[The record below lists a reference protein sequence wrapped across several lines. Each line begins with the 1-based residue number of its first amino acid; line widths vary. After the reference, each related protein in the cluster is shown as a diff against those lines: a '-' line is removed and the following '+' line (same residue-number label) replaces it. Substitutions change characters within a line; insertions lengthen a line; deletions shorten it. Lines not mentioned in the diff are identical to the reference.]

1 MKIYFDNVLIDEDF
15 YVSLTNT
22 HNLFNGNFML
32 GSTAS
37 NTFTLVLD
45 ITAVSSVPKVVKI
58 TENDEDFATL
68 VVDKVEDVDKFSK
81 SYKLTDKL
89 VDLNYYY
96 DASEFINQNGGSAL
110 TSEILADMCSNVG
123 IEVDENINWI
133 NDIPVTWYDNTVTA
147 REYAGYIAE
156 INAGYISILPNG
168 KLTIKQH
175 KTASKY
181 TINVDDCEDFTL
193 GERHIIT
200 KVVYDNGVVKYEAG
214 DDTGNTLYID
224 ANNLYITS
232 QEQITNIYNA
242 INGFEFYSVETGNCP
257 INSDIRAGDVI
268 TFVDGDNEYP
278 TIANINL
285 QYYGG
290 WFGGYSLNIN
300 TEKQEETDVIGTN
313 NKIRG
318 IITRLN
324 RDEATLEV
332 VATQTDD
339 NTEEIGNLQ
348 VGFDEIKTEVSQI
361 TNLIKETQSNNN
373 LIIEDA
379 SANDLKSL
387 SIKGQISL
395 LFGSNGS
402 QYGEPIFFND
412 NLTFSDDLYFSSAVP
427 YNSQPLYP
435 NSELFGKNM
444 NLIVE
449 GTEETQTIKLPFT
462 FLNYI
467 NNEVCDEFL
476 LQDGKASVIHRVGI
490 NSNLEKYELE
500 QEVIEDLGEV
510 NITLF
515 DSYNKIYLQCFNNAI
530 LSASYMVKNEYT
542 DEFATKVELNSSLKQ
557 TSSSII
563 AEVNGTIDNVDKDLN
578 AKLELKIDKDDDNQI
593 VSMINASADVIHLK
607 SNRFILES
615 EYSNI
620 DQDGIV
626 DFRGGKIGGFNL
638 TEEKFSVDVSSTY
651 NYTQADVDRI
661 QQIIVND
668 ITPSYTELMHLDV
681 NGDGIINALDLGIV
695 SRMVAGTTSS
705 TISGKFEIRTDES
718 QRCVVILNDSN
729 QIASSMGID
738 GIYSDSIHAN
748 QQVSAPF
755 ARLGETQCSTLE
767 CSGNASA
774 NNLEV
779 RGSLEI
785 THDLTVFGTK
795 NRLVIT
801 DNYGK
806 RLLNAYETA
815 TPYFGDIG
823 SNTTDDNGYCKI
835 EIEDIFKETIE
846 LDNYKVFIQEC
857 GEGHLYVKKYTD
869 YFEVH
874 GTPNLEFDWEIKAV
888 QKGYKD
894 VRLKE
899 AQIKESD
906 KNGKNTI

>member
-1 MKIYFDNVLIDEDF
+1 MKIYFDNILIDEDF

-200 KVVYDNGVVKYEAG
+200 KVVYDNGIVKYEAG

-290 WFGGYSLNIN
+290 WFGGYSLDIN

-361 TNLIKETQSNNN
+361 TNLIKKTQSNNN

-395 LFGSNGS
+395 LFGNDG
-402 QYGEPIFFND
+402 QTYGI
-412 NLTFSDDLYFSSAVP
+412 VP
-427 YNSQPLYP
+427 LAEILYP
-435 NSELFGKNM
+435 SSTLFGKNM

-449 GTEETQTIKLPFT
+449 GTEETKTIKLPFT

-467 NNEVCDEFL
+467 NNEICDEFL
-476 LQDGKASVIHRVGI
+476 LQDGKASVIRRVGI

-500 QEVIEDLGEV
+500 QEVIEDLGEL
-510 NITLF
+510 NIALF
-515 DSYNKIYLQCFNNAI
+515 DSYNKIYLQCFDNAI

-578 AKLELKIDKDDDNQI
+578 AKLELKVDTENLI
-593 VSMINASADVIHLK
+593 SEINASAENVNINSNKLNLEGYTTINGNFKIDNNGDMECNNAQINGTIKGSTFKGTNDNSIYLKIGDEPKDTSSLSTNNCLQILRPDNTNMLTISTRYWSDTSNLKQLVFESPARNMQFYSDYSDFFVNANAFVADSFMASPNYNNTSLESTKKDFKLLNNGLNIINNAEIYTYHLK
-607 SNRFILES
+607 AEKDEDKRHIGLV
-615 EYSNI
+615 I
-620 DQDGIV
+620 PDM
-626 DFRGGKIGGFNL
+626 GG
-638 TEEKFSVDVSSTY
+638 
-651 NYTQADVDRI
+651 NYK
-661 QQIIVND
+661 
-668 ITPSYTELMHLDV
+668 TPNEV
-681 NGDGIINALDLGIV
+681 
-695 SRMVAGTTSS
+695 
-705 TISGKFEIRTDES
+705 ISKDNT
-718 QRCVVILNDSN
+718 
-729 QIASSMGID
+729 GID
-738 GIYSDSIHAN
+738 LYSMISVAWKSIQE
-748 QQVSAPF
+748 QQ
-755 ARLGETQCSTLE
+755 
-767 CSGNASA
+767 
-774 NNLEV
+774 
-779 RGSLEI
+779 
-785 THDLTVFGTK
+785 
-795 NRLVIT
+795 
-801 DNYGK
+801 
-806 RLLNAYETA
+806 
-815 TPYFGDIG
+815 
-823 SNTTDDNGYCKI
+823 KI
-835 EIEDIFKETIE
+835 IEDLQAKIDK
-846 LDNYKVFIQEC
+846 
-857 GEGHLYVKKYTD
+857 
-869 YFEVH
+869 
-874 GTPNLEFDWEIKAV
+874 LE
-888 QKGYKD
+888 KG
-894 VRLKE
+894 
-899 AQIKESD
+899 A
-906 KNGKNTI
+906 

>member
-45 ITAVSSVPKVVKI
+45 ITAVSSVPEVVKI

-175 KTASKY
+175 NMASKY

-324 RDEATLEV
+324 RDEAQLEIVANETDENSEKIGQLELDFEEINLKVSEITDFIVDVTNMGTITLENAYESV
-332 VATQTDD
+332 
-339 NTEEIGNLQ
+339 I
-348 VGFDEIKTEVSQI
+348 
-361 TNLIKETQSNNN
+361 
-373 LIIEDA
+373 
-379 SANDLKSL
+379 KSL
-387 SIKGQISL
+387 SISGAISL
-395 LFGSNGS
+395 LFGNDG
-402 QYGEPIFFND
+402 QTYGTNVPYAEVLYP
-412 NLTFSDDLYFSSAVP
+412 SSDLY
-427 YNSQPLYP
+427 
-435 NSELFGKNM
+435 GKNM
-444 NLIVE
+444 NLIHEYEVVNE
-449 GTEETQTIKLPFT
+449 DETTTEQEIIALPFT
-462 FLNYI
+462 YLNYLDSTTY
-467 NNEVCDEFL
+467 DEFVL
-476 LQDGKASVIHRVGI
+476 ENSIAKIIRRVGI
-490 NSNLEKYELE
+490 NSDMELYALDN
-500 QEVIEDLGEV
+500 EVIEELGE
-510 NITLF
+510 ITIALKQGT
-515 DSYNKIYLQCFNNAI
+515 NKLYLQCFSNAI
-530 LSASYMVKNEYT
+530 LKASYVTQNEFT
-542 DEFATKVELNSSLKQ
+542 DNFVTHSEFNAGLDITSTSIKQ
-557 TSSSII
+557 
-563 AEVNGTIDNVDKDLN
+563 EVNAQIEGIDGEIQNIN
-578 AKLELKIDKDDDNQI
+578 GSLELKLDKNDNDQV
-593 VSMINASADVIHLK
+593 VSMLNASADVINLE
-607 SNRFILES
+607 SNRFS
-615 EYSNI
+615 MKSDYSSIN
-620 DQDGIV
+620 QDGIV
-626 DFRGGKIGGFNL
+626 DFKGGKVGGWSMDEHTL
-638 TEEKFSVDVSSTY
+638 SCDIVPPYDYSQDDVTRLREILAG
-651 NYTQADVDRI
+651 T
-661 QQIIVND
+661 
-668 ITPSYTELMHLDV
+668 ITPTASDYQKYDFHNDGNIDMTDLIICRRLVDNNLMNSNPGKLIFDTSDWF
-681 NGDGIINALDLGIV
+681 NPIKIIN
-695 SRMVAGTTSS
+695 SS
-705 TISGKFEIRTDES
+705 G
-718 QRCVVILNDSN
+718 VVI
-729 QIASSMGID
+729 AS
-738 GIYSDSIHAN
+738 
-748 QQVSAPF
+748 
-755 ARLGETQCSTLE
+755 
-767 CSGNASA
+767 
-774 NNLEV
+774 
-779 RGSLEI
+779 
-785 THDLTVFGTK
+785 FGVGGT
-795 NRLVIT
+795 
-801 DNYGK
+801 
-806 RLLNAYETA
+806 
-815 TPYFGDIG
+815 
-823 SNTTDDNGYCKI
+823 
-835 EIEDIFKETIE
+835 
-846 LDNYKVFIQEC
+846 
-857 GEGHLYVKKYTD
+857 YVK
-869 YFEVH
+869 
-874 GTPNLEFDWEIKAV
+874 EIN
-888 QKGYKD
+888 
-894 VRLKE
+894 E
-899 AQIKESD
+899 
-906 KNGKNTI
+906 

>member
-22 HNLFNGNFML
+22 HNLFNSNFML

-45 ITAVSSVPKVVKI
+45 ITAVSSVPEVVKI

-200 KVVYDNGVVKYEAG
+200 KVVYDNGIVKYEAG

-290 WFGGYSLNIN
+290 WFGGYSLDIN

-324 RDEATLEV
+324 RDEAQLEIVANETDENSEKIGQLELDFEEINLKVSEITDFIVDVTNMGTITLENAYESV
-332 VATQTDD
+332 
-339 NTEEIGNLQ
+339 I
-348 VGFDEIKTEVSQI
+348 
-361 TNLIKETQSNNN
+361 
-373 LIIEDA
+373 
-379 SANDLKSL
+379 KSL
-387 SIKGQISL
+387 SISGAISL
-395 LFGSNGS
+395 LFGNDG
-402 QYGEPIFFND
+402 QTYGTNVPYAEVLYP
-412 NLTFSDDLYFSSAVP
+412 SSDLY
-427 YNSQPLYP
+427 
-435 NSELFGKNM
+435 GKNM
-444 NLIVE
+444 NLIHEYEVVNE
-449 GTEETQTIKLPFT
+449 DETTTEQEVIALPFT
-462 FLNYI
+462 YLNYLDS
-467 NNEVCDEFL
+467 NTYDEFVL
-476 LQDGKASVIHRVGI
+476 ENSIAKIIRRVGI
-490 NSNLEKYELE
+490 NSDMELYALDN
-500 QEVIEDLGEV
+500 EVVEELGELT
-510 NITLF
+510 ITLRQGT
-515 DSYNKIYLQCFNNAI
+515 NKLYLQCFTNAI
-530 LSASYMVKNEYT
+530 LKASYVTQNEFT
-542 DEFATKVELNSSLKQ
+542 DNFVTHSEFNAGLDITSTSIKQ
-557 TSSSII
+557 
-563 AEVNGTIDNVDKDLN
+563 EVNAQIEGIDGEIQNIN
-578 AKLELKIDKDDDNQI
+578 GSLELKLDKNDNDQI
-593 VSMINASADVIHLK
+593 VSMLNASANVINLE
-607 SNRFILES
+607 SNRFS
-615 EYSNI
+615 MKSDYSSIN
-620 DQDGIV
+620 QDGIV
-626 DFRGGKIGGFNL
+626 DFKGGKVGGWSMDECTL
-638 TEEKFSVDVSSTY
+638 SCDIVPPYDYSQDDVTRLREILAG
-651 NYTQADVDRI
+651 T
-661 QQIIVND
+661 
-668 ITPSYTELMHLDV
+668 ITPTASDYQKYDFHNDGNIDMTDLIICRRLVDNNLMNSNPGKLIFDTSDWF
-681 NGDGIINALDLGIV
+681 NPIKIIN
-695 SRMVAGTTSS
+695 SS
-705 TISGKFEIRTDES
+705 G
-718 QRCVVILNDSN
+718 VVI
-729 QIASSMGID
+729 ASFG
-738 GIYSDSIHAN
+738 
-748 QQVSAPF
+748 VS
-755 ARLGETQCSTLE
+755 
-767 CSGNASA
+767 
-774 NNLEV
+774 
-779 RGSLEI
+779 
-785 THDLTVFGTK
+785 GT
-795 NRLVIT
+795 
-801 DNYGK
+801 
-806 RLLNAYETA
+806 
-815 TPYFGDIG
+815 
-823 SNTTDDNGYCKI
+823 
-835 EIEDIFKETIE
+835 
-846 LDNYKVFIQEC
+846 
-857 GEGHLYVKKYTD
+857 YVK
-869 YFEVH
+869 
-874 GTPNLEFDWEIKAV
+874 EIN
-888 QKGYKD
+888 
-894 VRLKE
+894 E
-899 AQIKESD
+899 
-906 KNGKNTI
+906 

>member
-37 NTFTLVLD
+37 NTFTLALD
-45 ITAVSSVPKVVKI
+45 ITAVSYVPEVVKI

-200 KVVYDNGVVKYEAG
+200 KVVYDNGIVKYEAG

-290 WFGGYSLNIN
+290 WFGGYSLDIN

-324 RDEATLEV
+324 RDEAQLEIVANETDENSEKIGQLELDFEEINLKVSEITDFIVDVTNMGTVTLENAFGSV
-332 VATQTDD
+332 
-339 NTEEIGNLQ
+339 I
-348 VGFDEIKTEVSQI
+348 
-361 TNLIKETQSNNN
+361 
-373 LIIEDA
+373 
-379 SANDLKSL
+379 KSL
-387 SIKGQISL
+387 SISGAISL
-395 LFGSNGS
+395 LFGNDG
-402 QYGEPIFFND
+402 QTYGTNVPYAEVLYP
-412 NLTFSDDLYFSSAVP
+412 SSDLY
-427 YNSQPLYP
+427 
-435 NSELFGKNM
+435 GKNM
-444 NLIVE
+444 NLIHEYEVVNE
-449 GTEETQTIKLPFT
+449 EETTTEQEVIALPFT
-462 FLNYI
+462 YLNYLDS
-467 NNEVCDEFL
+467 NTYDEFVL
-476 LQDGKASVIHRVGI
+476 ENSIAKIIRRVGI
-490 NSNLEKYELE
+490 NSDMELYALDN
-500 QEVIEDLGEV
+500 EVVEELGELT
-510 NITLF
+510 ITLRQGT
-515 DSYNKIYLQCFNNAI
+515 NKLYLQCFTNAI
-530 LSASYMVKNEYT
+530 LKASYVTQNEFT
-542 DEFATKVELNSSLKQ
+542 DNFVTHSEFNAGLDITSTSIKQ
-557 TSSSII
+557 
-563 AEVNGTIDNVDKDLN
+563 EVNAQIEGIDGEIQEINGS
-578 AKLELKIDKDDDNQI
+578 LELKLNTDDLTTE
-593 VSMINASADVIHLK
+593 INARADEIHLDGYVTFT
-607 SNRFILES
+607 NLEQEGQTS
-615 EYSNI
+615 INGSNI
-620 DQDGIV
+620 TTGSIKSTN
-626 DFRGGKIGGFNL
+626 GNLELNLNNGKI
-638 TEEKFSVDVSSTY
+638 T
-651 NYTQADVDRI
+651 
-661 QQIIVND
+661 
-668 ITPSYTELMHLDV
+668 
-681 NGDGIINALDLGIV
+681 
-695 SRMVAGTTSS
+695 
-705 TISGKFEIRTDES
+705 TDES
-718 QRCVVILNDSN
+718 ITIRTLDTTVYGGDTVLDNDHIFSNELRTYRLECFNELDGEDITLYKGTVTCQDLVQTSLASSKKNIEQFLGAIDKIKDIDIYKYNLNYENDTAKKHIGVVIGD
-729 QIASSMGID
+729 D
-738 GIYSDSIHAN
+738 YRYS
-748 QQVSAPF
+748 Q
-755 ARLGETQCSTLE
+755 
-767 CSGNASA
+767 
-774 NNLEV
+774 
-779 RGSLEI
+779 EI
-785 THDLTVFGTK
+785 TNHNNTGVDL
-795 NRLVIT
+795 
-801 DNYGK
+801 YSM
-806 RLLNAYETA
+806 TA
-815 TPYFGDIG
+815 LCLQSIKEQQ
-823 SNTTDDNGYCKI
+823 KI
-835 EIEDIFKETIE
+835 IEDLQAKIDKLE
-846 LDNYKVFIQEC
+846 K
-857 GEGHLYVKKYTD
+857 GE
-869 YFEVH
+869 
-874 GTPNLEFDWEIKAV
+874 
-888 QKGYKD
+888 
-894 VRLKE
+894 
-899 AQIKESD
+899 
-906 KNGKNTI
+906 

>member
-1 MKIYFDNVLIDEDF
+1 MKIYFDNILIDEDF

-45 ITAVSSVPKVVKI
+45 ITAVSSVPEVVKI

-175 KTASKY
+175 NMASKY

-200 KVVYDNGVVKYEAG
+200 KVVYDNGIVKYEAG

-290 WFGGYSLNIN
+290 WFGGYSLDIN

-324 RDEATLEV
+324 RDEAQLEIVATESDENSQKIGQLELNFEEINLKVSEITDFIVDVTNMGTVTLENAYESV
-332 VATQTDD
+332 
-339 NTEEIGNLQ
+339 I
-348 VGFDEIKTEVSQI
+348 
-361 TNLIKETQSNNN
+361 
-373 LIIEDA
+373 
-379 SANDLKSL
+379 KSL
-387 SIKGQISL
+387 SISGAISL
-395 LFGSNGS
+395 LFGNDG
-402 QYGEPIFFND
+402 QTYGTNVPYAEVLYP
-412 NLTFSDDLYFSSAVP
+412 SSDLY
-427 YNSQPLYP
+427 
-435 NSELFGKNM
+435 GKNM
-444 NLIVE
+444 NLIHEYEVVNE
-449 GTEETQTIKLPFT
+449 DETTTEQEIIALPFT
-462 FLNYI
+462 YLNYLDSTTY
-467 NNEVCDEFL
+467 DEFVL
-476 LQDGKASVIHRVGI
+476 ENSIAKIIRRVGI
-490 NSNLEKYELE
+490 NSDMELYALDN
-500 QEVIEDLGEV
+500 EVIEELGE
-510 NITLF
+510 ITIALKQGT
-515 DSYNKIYLQCFNNAI
+515 NKLYLQCFSNAI
-530 LSASYMVKNEYT
+530 LKASYVTQNEFT
-542 DEFATKVELNSSLKQ
+542 DNFVTHSEFNAGLDITSTSIKQ
-557 TSSSII
+557 
-563 AEVNGTIDNVDKDLN
+563 EVNAQIEGIDGEIQNIN
-578 AKLELKIDKDDDNQI
+578 GSLELKLDKNDNDQV
-593 VSMINASADVIHLK
+593 VSMLNASADIIHLK

-661 QQIIVND
+661 QQIILND

-767 CSGNASA
+767 CSGDASA

-823 SNTTDDNGYCKI
+823 SDTTDENGYCKI
-835 EIEDIFKETIE
+835 IIEDIFKETIE
-846 LDNYKVFIQEC
+846 LDDYKVFIQEC

-899 AQIKESD
+899 SQIKESD

>member
-22 HNLFNGNFML
+22 HNLFNSNFML

-45 ITAVSSVPKVVKI
+45 ITAVSSVPEVVKI

-200 KVVYDNGVVKYEAG
+200 KVVYDNGIVKYEAG

-290 WFGGYSLNIN
+290 WFGGYSLDIN

-324 RDEATLEV
+324 RDEAQLEIVANETDENSEKIGQLELDFEEINLKVSEITDFIVDVTNMGTITLENAYESV
-332 VATQTDD
+332 
-339 NTEEIGNLQ
+339 I
-348 VGFDEIKTEVSQI
+348 
-361 TNLIKETQSNNN
+361 
-373 LIIEDA
+373 
-379 SANDLKSL
+379 KSL
-387 SIKGQISL
+387 SISGAISL
-395 LFGSNGS
+395 LFGNDG
-402 QYGEPIFFND
+402 QTYGTNVPYAEVLYP
-412 NLTFSDDLYFSSAVP
+412 SSDLY
-427 YNSQPLYP
+427 
-435 NSELFGKNM
+435 GKNM
-444 NLIVE
+444 NLIHEYEVVNE
-449 GTEETQTIKLPFT
+449 DETTTEQEVIALPFT
-462 FLNYI
+462 YLNYLDS
-467 NNEVCDEFL
+467 NTYDEFVL
-476 LQDGKASVIHRVGI
+476 ENSIAKIIRRVGI
-490 NSNLEKYELE
+490 NSDMELYALDN
-500 QEVIEDLGEV
+500 EVVEELGELT
-510 NITLF
+510 ITLRQGT
-515 DSYNKIYLQCFNNAI
+515 NKLYLQCFTNAI
-530 LSASYMVKNEYT
+530 LKASYVKQNEFT
-542 DEFATKVELNSSLKQ
+542 DNFVTHSEFNAGLDITSTSIKQ
-557 TSSSII
+557 
-563 AEVNGTIDNVDKDLN
+563 EVNAQIEGIDGEIQNIN
-578 AKLELKIDKDDDNQI
+578 GSLELKLDKNDNDQI
-593 VSMINASADVIHLK
+593 VSMLNASANVINLE
-607 SNRFILES
+607 SNRFS
-615 EYSNI
+615 MKSDYSSIN
-620 DQDGIV
+620 QDGIV
-626 DFRGGKIGGFNL
+626 DFKGGKVGGWSMDECTL
-638 TEEKFSVDVSSTY
+638 SCDIVPPYDYSQDDVTRLREILAG
-651 NYTQADVDRI
+651 T
-661 QQIIVND
+661 
-668 ITPSYTELMHLDV
+668 ITPTASDYQKYDFHNDGNIDMTDLIICRRLVDNNLMNSNPGKLIFDTSDWF
-681 NGDGIINALDLGIV
+681 NPIKIIN
-695 SRMVAGTTSS
+695 SS
-705 TISGKFEIRTDES
+705 G
-718 QRCVVILNDSN
+718 VVI
-729 QIASSMGID
+729 ASFG
-738 GIYSDSIHAN
+738 
-748 QQVSAPF
+748 VS
-755 ARLGETQCSTLE
+755 
-767 CSGNASA
+767 
-774 NNLEV
+774 
-779 RGSLEI
+779 
-785 THDLTVFGTK
+785 GT
-795 NRLVIT
+795 
-801 DNYGK
+801 
-806 RLLNAYETA
+806 
-815 TPYFGDIG
+815 
-823 SNTTDDNGYCKI
+823 
-835 EIEDIFKETIE
+835 
-846 LDNYKVFIQEC
+846 
-857 GEGHLYVKKYTD
+857 YVK
-869 YFEVH
+869 
-874 GTPNLEFDWEIKAV
+874 EIN
-888 QKGYKD
+888 
-894 VRLKE
+894 E
-899 AQIKESD
+899 
-906 KNGKNTI
+906 

>member
-37 NTFTLVLD
+37 NTFTLALD
-45 ITAVSSVPKVVKI
+45 ITAVSSVPEVVKI

-110 TSEILADMCSNVG
+110 TSEILADMCSKVG

-200 KVVYDNGVVKYEAG
+200 KVVYDNGIVKYEAG

-290 WFGGYSLNIN
+290 WFGGYSLDIN

-395 LFGSNGS
+395 LFGNDG
-402 QYGEPIFFND
+402 QTYGI
-412 NLTFSDDLYFSSAVP
+412 VP
-427 YNSQPLYP
+427 LAEILYP
-435 NSELFGKNM
+435 SSTLFGKNM

-467 NNEVCDEFL
+467 NNEICDEFL
-476 LQDGKASVIHRVGI
+476 LQDGKASVIRRVGI

-542 DEFATKVELNSSLKQ
+542 DEFATKIELGTAIGQ
-557 TSSSII
+557 TSSSIT
-563 AEVNGTIDNVDKDLN
+563 AEVNGKIEGLDKEIN
-578 AKLELKIDKDDDNQI
+578 GKLELKLSKDDKDEV
-593 VSMINASADVIHLK
+593 VSMLNASADIINLQ
-607 SNRFILES
+607 SNRFIVES
-615 EYSNI
+615 TNFGVT
-620 DQDGIV
+620 QDGTL
-626 DFRGGKIGGFNL
+626 RSEAGKIGGWTIGEHSL
-638 TEEKFSVDVSSTY
+638 SCDIVPPYDYTTSDKDRVQGIMLGTITP
-651 NYTQADVDRI
+651 TQADYDKYDFKKDGEIDSYDLLVVQKLLDYNLMKSNPGKLIFDTSDWFMPIR
-661 QQIIVND
+661 IVNSSGE
-668 ITPSYTELMHLDV
+668 TVSAFGV
-681 NGDGIINALDLGIV
+681 NGV
-695 SRMVAGTTSS
+695 YTKE
-705 TISGKFEIRTDES
+705 ISE
-718 QRCVVILNDSN
+718 
-729 QIASSMGID
+729 
-738 GIYSDSIHAN
+738 
-748 QQVSAPF
+748 
-755 ARLGETQCSTLE
+755 
-767 CSGNASA
+767 
-774 NNLEV
+774 
-779 RGSLEI
+779 
-785 THDLTVFGTK
+785 
-795 NRLVIT
+795 
-801 DNYGK
+801 
-806 RLLNAYETA
+806 
-815 TPYFGDIG
+815 
-823 SNTTDDNGYCKI
+823 
-835 EIEDIFKETIE
+835 
-846 LDNYKVFIQEC
+846 
-857 GEGHLYVKKYTD
+857 
-869 YFEVH
+869 
-874 GTPNLEFDWEIKAV
+874 
-888 QKGYKD
+888 
-894 VRLKE
+894 
-899 AQIKESD
+899 
-906 KNGKNTI
+906 